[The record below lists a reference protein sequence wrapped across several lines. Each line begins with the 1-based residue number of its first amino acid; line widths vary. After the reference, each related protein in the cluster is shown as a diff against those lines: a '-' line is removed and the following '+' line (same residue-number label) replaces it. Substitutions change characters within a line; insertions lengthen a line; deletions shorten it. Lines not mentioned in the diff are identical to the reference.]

1 MQDEISL
8 RDLYL
13 ILKRSSKWIA
23 GFTVAT
29 ALLVYL
35 VSSLLPPT
43 YESEAVVQALVLQ
56 QQNDKTLSFPA
67 AANVFRTLPDGVAL
81 GVGFAKQVETEGPYV
96 TRVLGDAPV
105 EVNASFDDK
114 KNLLTLTVRGG
125 DPAETKQFAEALL
138 AAFDDY
144 VKDRVFQ
151 SAGANLAGALAQ
163 SRLNLDSVRS
173 QIRELE
179 ASLEQLPAM
188 NVAATDAATL
198 EAAGV
203 APDVARSGDP
213 GRAYLGLELAKQ
225 QAQLANL
232 NAEIASLEALA
243 ADPAQLRRLSE
254 QAAQVNVLSPPPL
267 PNQPVAPRPL
277 FNTVLAALLALMLAV
292 FWAFVREAIA
302 PEEEA
307 ASATPAPASPTAHDG
322 AAATPK

>member
-1 MQDEISL
+1 MEDEVSL

-13 ILKRSSKWIA
+13 ILKRSSKWIV
-23 GFTVAT
+23 GFTVAV
-29 ALLVYL
+29 AVLVYL
-35 VSSLLPPT
+35 VSSLLPPK
-43 YESEAVVQALVLQ
+43 YESEAVAQALVLQ
-56 QQNDKTLSFPA
+56 QNDNALSFPA
-67 AANVFRTLPDGVAL
+67 AASVFRTLPDAVAL
-81 GVGFAKQVETEGPYV
+81 GVGFNKQLETKGPYV

-105 EVNASFDDK
+105 EVSARFDDK
-114 KNLLTLTVRGG
+114 KNLLTLTVRGN
-125 DPAETKQFAEALL
+125 DPAEVKQFAEALL

-163 SRLNLDSVRS
+163 SRLDFNSVRS

-179 ASLEQLPAM
+179 ASLERLPEM

-198 EAAGV
+198 EAEGV
-203 APDVARSGDP
+203 APNVARSSDP
-213 GRAYLGLELAKQ
+213 GRAYLGLALAKQ

-254 QAAQVNVLSPPPL
+254 QTAQVNVLSPPPL
-267 PNQPVAPRPL
+267 PDQPVSPRPL
-277 FNTVLAALLALMLAV
+277 FNTALAALLALMLAV

-307 ASATPAPASPTAHDG
+307 ANATPAPASPTAHDG
-322 AAATPK
+322 AATTPK